1 MKNNNQKP
9 NMENYSFC
17 LFRIP
22 EEGGRVLWEVTN
34 SCNYTCDY
42 CIFSAEKGK
51 ISGELSTDE
60 VFKTLEELKERDFS
74 HIKYTGGEP
83 FIRKD
88 FVDILTKTCELG
100 YEVDVSTNAS
110 LITEEK
116 AKQLGELELKMVHV
130 SLDGSDAKTHEAVR
144 GPNTY
149 DRTIRGIQNLVEND
163 VYVRL
168 GAVIHKDNQNE
179 IEEQVKNAAELGVE
193 EIIFSYM
200 EPVGRMGEGDE
211 RVSQKPMYELKKELE
226 YLSAKYE
233 SQVKV
238 KYSFTEDA
246 SVEEKGKCPGG
257 NKFLYIDNLG
267 QVSPCTWV
275 VEKEP
280 KYKSELRLK
289 ENSLNEIMAD
299 KPMNSYLQNICESN
313 KEGCAG
319 CPARIRNN

>member
-1 MKNNNQKP
+1 
-9 NMENYSFC
+9 
-17 LFRIP
+17 
-22 EEGGRVLWEVTN
+22 
-34 SCNYTCDY
+34 
-42 CIFSAEKGK
+42 
-51 ISGELSTDE
+51 
-60 VFKTLEELKERDFS
+60 
-74 HIKYTGGEP
+74 
-83 FIRKD
+83 
-88 FVDILTKTCELG
+88 
-100 YEVDVSTNAS
+100 
-110 LITEEK
+110 
-116 AKQLGELELKMVHV
+116 
-130 SLDGSDAKTHEAVR
+130 
-144 GPNTY
+144 
-149 DRTIRGIQNLVEND
+149 
-163 VYVRL
+163 
-168 GAVIHKDNQNE
+168 
-179 IEEQVKNAAELGVE
+179 
-193 EIIFSYM
+193 
-200 EPVGRMGEGDE
+200 MGEGDE

-280 KYKSELRLK
+280 EYKSELRLK